1 MNHETMQSTESPPH
15 VIPPEQASVIESF
28 SARPSE
34 ADIARAT
41 QRRET
46 RKPHGTHC
54 SGAR

>member
-1 MNHETMQSTESPPH
+1 MNRETMQSTESPPH